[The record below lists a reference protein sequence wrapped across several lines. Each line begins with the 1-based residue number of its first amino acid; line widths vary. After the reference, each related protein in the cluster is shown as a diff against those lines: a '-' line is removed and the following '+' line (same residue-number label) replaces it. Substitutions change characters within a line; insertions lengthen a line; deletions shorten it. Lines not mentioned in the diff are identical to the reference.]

1 MKKSFLLA
9 ALVGV
14 ALTSCTKN
22 EPVAP
27 APQGITFEVGTYA
40 PQTRANVNLGETITF
55 GAYAYVSDAQTA
67 TTPQNF
73 MVNQKVAYNGAEWA
87 PTTTYYWP
95 GSFVDFICYAPYMAT
110 PDASVPVIGGTD
122 NATLSYTNYEVPT
135 DMTAQKDLLYGDKA
149 ENYKANAT
157 DPHLPLNG
165 FDGVPTLFH
174 HALAKI
180 NFTVATAK
188 TEKGTA
194 PDVTT
199 WETTINSITLSN
211 IATKGS
217 ISMTATNAYPAA
229 GATVAWVPASTV
241 WTKDTPT
248 TKADKAWTKA
258 QLLDLAPGVEYVG
271 ATATDKTT
279 DFYVMPQDIADDL
292 TITINY
298 TIVTTTGAGVTIT
311 NNYVYSEKM
320 NTFKDS
326 TLATINKWEMA
337 KNYTY
342 NITINPEGSQILFAP
357 AVVDWT
363 DVEGIG
369 IGVSPIM

>member
-40 PQTRANVNLGETITF
+40 PQTRANVDLGETITF
-55 GAYAYVSDAQTA
+55 GAYAYVSDAQDA
-67 TTPQNF
+67 TNPQNF
-73 MVNQKVAYNGAEWA
+73 MVNQAVEYNSTETRWE

-95 GSFVDFICYAPYMAT
+95 GSFVDFICYAPYTAT
-110 PDASVPVIGGTD
+110 VDASVPVIGGTD
-122 NATLSYTNYEVPT
+122 NATLSYTDYEVPT
-135 DMTAQKDLLYGDKA
+135 VKANQKDLLYGDKA
-149 ENYKANAT
+149 ENYKANST
-157 DPHLPLNG
+157 FNG
-165 FDGVPTLFH
+165 FEGVPTLFH

-199 WETTINSITLSN
+199 WATTINSITLSN
-211 IATKGS
+211 VATKGS
-217 ISMTATNAYPAA
+217 ISMTTTNAYPAV
-229 GATVAWVPASTV
+229 GATVAWAPASTV
-241 WTKDTPT
+241 WTKAG
-248 TKADKAWTKA
+248 TKANKAWSEA
-258 QLLDLAPGVEYVG
+258 QVLTTTGVEYG
-271 ATATDKTT
+271 TSETTT
-279 DFYVMPQDIADDL
+279 DFLVMPQDIADDL

-311 NNYVYSEKM
+311 NTYEYTEKM
-320 NTFKDS
+320 NTFVDGTS
-326 TLATINKWEMA
+326 TPINKWEMA

-363 DVEGIG
+363 DVTGIG
-369 IGVSPIM
+369 IGVSPVL